1 MLRASM
7 KPEEYNPKARE
18 AFGQLLIDIGVS
30 IFKAIM
36 LFMTVVP
43 LAALAKGVF
52 LPHEQNVSVWE
63 ALVSISP
70 GTQALIFALLIGSF
84 WLGYYFWKE
93 GLRHIHELENQ
104 NQENNKPVK

>member
-1 MLRASM
+1 M

-18 AFGQLLIDIGVS
+18 AFGQSLIDIGVS

-36 LFMTVVP
+36 LLVTAIP

-52 LPHEQNVSVWE
+52 LPHEQKVSVWE

-70 GTQALIFALLIGSF
+70 GTQALVFALLIGSF
-84 WLGYYFWKE
+84 LLGYYFRKE
-93 GLRHIHELENQ
+93 GLRHIHELENP
-104 NQENNKPVK
+104 NQENNKLAK